1 MRVPNSATVYGKP
14 SPGHDMNIRVVG
26 TCSLWARAATLR
38 GLNPAWTSTWEGE
51 SSVREGL
58 GTALEAQKHTSST
71 VISGNASSRTVG
83 YINKGEQKVYIK
95 TILLFQFASIS
106 DGIPSSSS

>member
-1 MRVPNSATVYGKP
+1 MGQGGYIERIESSVDQYLG
-14 SPGHDMNIRVVG
+14 R
-26 TCSLWARAATLR
+26 
-38 GLNPAWTSTWEGE
+38 E

-106 DGIPSSSS
+106 EGIPSSSS